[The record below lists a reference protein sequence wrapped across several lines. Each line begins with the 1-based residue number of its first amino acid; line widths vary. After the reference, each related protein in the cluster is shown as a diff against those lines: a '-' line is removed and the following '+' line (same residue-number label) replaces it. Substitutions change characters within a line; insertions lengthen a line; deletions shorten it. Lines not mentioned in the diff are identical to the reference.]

1 MTSFLFSD
9 ISRADIKTYSNVLTL
24 ARSYVS
30 ILVWLSSFFLTVTE
44 GRKNNKA
51 MKDLFGIRQKVLT
64 LLVRMSLWL
73 SLF

>member
-9 ISRADIKTYSNVLTL
+9 ILRVDIKTYSNVLTL

-51 MKDLFGIRQKVLT
+51 MKDLFWDKTKSAYT
-64 LLVRMSLWL
+64 LG
-73 SLF
+73 